1 MIREYAAFIQN
12 TIYPML
18 DNIKDIIDTASEKGL
33 PIDKESLGE
42 LLEKIF
48 LAHVIDQSI
57 KAFVHIFIAVLIC
70 ITAYKILA

>member
-1 MIREYAAFIQN
+1 MIREYSAFIQN

-18 DNIKDIIDTASEKGL
+18 DNIKDIIDTATEKGL

-48 LAHVIDQSI
+48 LAHLIDASI
-57 KAFVHIFIAVLIC
+57 KAFVNIFIAVIVC
-70 ITAYKILA
+70 ITAYKILS